1 MEFVNYARRGAFAEE
16 LVEYFDIVGFDPRG
30 VGASEPDFACGD
42 PGEQLALL
50 TTIEFPVDTPDEIA
64 AGEAAANLCIQ
75 SMGPIGGLLH
85 TQYVANDMNEI
96 RKALGADQ
104 ISFLG
109 YSYGST
115 LGTWYATLFPESVRA
130 MVFDGANNPVDQAVT
145 QQECVEEA
153 LEESAPVAAALE
165 RALTECSDPSCPI
178 YNDGDSIGYFK
189 EAVEKLDLVNAASDN
204 HPLAGYM
211 GVIATLYTEETWPSM
226 WFGLF
231 NLKKNDNPTTL
242 LGFSKLCWDLT
253 RPAQVLPTTS
263 TAWTNG

>member
-16 LVEYFDIVGFDPRG
+16 LVEHFDIVGFDPRG

-75 SMGPIGGLLH
+75 SMGPIGSLLH
-85 TQYVANDMNEI
+85 SQYVANDMNEI

-104 ISFLG
+104 ISYLG

-115 LGTWYATLFPESVRA
+115 LGTWYASLFPETVRA

-145 QQECVEEA
+145 QQERVEEA
-153 LEESAPVAAALE
+153 WKKPPRSPPRSNAP
-165 RALTECSDPSCPI
+165 
-178 YNDGDSIGYFK
+178 
-189 EAVEKLDLVNAASDN
+189 
-204 HPLAGYM
+204 
-211 GVIATLYTEETWPSM
+211 
-226 WFGLF
+226 
-231 NLKKNDNPTTL
+231 
-242 LGFSKLCWDLT
+242 
-253 RPAQVLPTTS
+253 
-263 TAWTNG
+263 